1 MAERVGVLAQIEK
14 VQNSIAMID
23 MHKRTIEG
31 TSLDISLLETIKV
44 RMDVVSCGIAHAAF
58 IVKVEV

>member
-44 RMDVVSCGIAHAAF
+44 RMDVVSCGIAHSAF